1 MNKPEQVYE
10 FARKYLVAGVSSSTR
25 VNQALGYP
33 LYVSRGSGPK
43 IYDLED
49 NEYIDFCVS
58 HGASILGHNHP
69 KIKEAINKA
78 SEMGIICSHETEYQ
92 SRYAQKICQLVPAAE
107 LVRFT
112 CSGTEATMYCIR
124 LAREYTGKDKII
136 KFEGHFHGY
145 HDYVM
150 YSSTPPL
157 DKIGP
162 EDSPIPYPQSGGMP
176 DDIKKCIIVLP
187 FNNQGALEKAIKK
200 YKDEVA
206 AVILEPV
213 NYNSGCIIPARDYI
227 KAIRDLT
234 EENDILLVFDE
245 VLSAFRMCSGGAQEY
260 LGITPD
266 LCTLG
271 KSVAGGTPLSV
282 FTGRRDIMEHVR
294 PLGESEH
301 SGTYNG
307 HLICVLAG
315 LACLNEISSP
325 GFYNHINQLADRLYT
340 GFNQIFER
348 QKVKGRVQGL
358 GARFGIFFGIDEE
371 VTNYRMAAKNDSKTA
386 LKFFAS
392 ALKNGIYFADYGG
405 KACHHGFSSAHTIED
420 IDNALDRIETA
431 TKEIRK

>member
-145 HDYVM
+145 ALIRPRAAHV
-150 YSSTPPL
+150 PL
-157 DKIGP
+157 
-162 EDSPIPYPQSGGMP
+162 
-176 DDIKKCIIVLP
+176 CL
-187 FNNQGALEKAIKK
+187 
-200 YKDEVA
+200 
-206 AVILEPV
+206 
-213 NYNSGCIIPARDYI
+213 
-227 KAIRDLT
+227 
-234 EENDILLVFDE
+234 
-245 VLSAFRMCSGGAQEY
+245 AFR
-260 LGITPD
+260 
-266 LCTLG
+266 
-271 KSVAGGTPLSV
+271 
-282 FTGRRDIMEHVR
+282 
-294 PLGESEH
+294 
-301 SGTYNG
+301 
-307 HLICVLAG
+307 
-315 LACLNEISSP
+315 
-325 GFYNHINQLADRLYT
+325 
-340 GFNQIFER
+340 
-348 QKVKGRVQGL
+348 
-358 GARFGIFFGIDEE
+358 
-371 VTNYRMAAKNDSKTA
+371 
-386 LKFFAS
+386 
-392 ALKNGIYFADYGG
+392 
-405 KACHHGFSSAHTIED
+405 
-420 IDNALDRIETA
+420 
-431 TKEIRK
+431 